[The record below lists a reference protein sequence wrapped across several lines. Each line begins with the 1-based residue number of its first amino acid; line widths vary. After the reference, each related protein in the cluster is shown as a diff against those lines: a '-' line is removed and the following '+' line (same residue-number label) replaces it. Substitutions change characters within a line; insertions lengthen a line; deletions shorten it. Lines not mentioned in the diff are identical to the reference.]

1 MTTTPRMRASDI
13 YKDWHVIDAADRPLG
28 RVATEAATLLRGKH
42 KPTYEPHLDDGDFVI
57 IVNASKV
64 RLTGAKAQQM
74 TYYRHS
80 GYPGGLKS
88 RSYTEMME
96 RFPDRVIERAVK
108 GMLPSGPL
116 GKAMGKHLKVYR
128 GPKHPHE
135 SQVIGSERARAT
147 REALQ
152 AEAAGRDRTIAPRL
166 HPLPGTKPPEPEP
179 VVETAAVA
187 EAPSRGRF
195 RRRRGEAAPVGA
207 APTAEELTEA
217 AVLAEP
223 VEDIVG
229 EAPAAEADAP
239 ATAAELTEAAV
250 MAEPVEEVVE
260 EAPETEAE
268 AAPEASETESPA
280 PARRPSRRRTRTQE

>member
-57 IVNASKV
+57 IVNAAKV
-64 RLTGAKAQQM
+64 RVTGAKAQQM

-116 GKAMGKHLKVYR
+116 GEAMGKHLKVYR

-135 SQVIGSERARAT
+135 SQVVGTERARAT

-152 AEAAGRDRTIAPRL
+152 AERAGRDRSVAPRL
-166 HPLPGTKPPEPEP
+166 RPLPGTKPAEPEP
-179 VVETAAVA
+179 VVESPAAVA
-187 EAPSRGRF
+187 ETPSRSRL
-195 RRRRGEAAPVGA
+195 RRRRAEAAPIETS
-207 APTAEELTEA
+207 PTAEELTEA

-223 VEDIVG
+223 VEDVVD
-229 EAPAAEADAP
+229 ETP
-239 ATAAELTEAAV
+239 T
-250 MAEPVEEVVE
+250 AEP
-260 EAPETEAE
+260 APEAE
-268 AAPEASETESPA
+268 AEEVAEAATESSETEKPT
-280 PARRPSRRRTRTQE
+280 PVRRPSRRRTRTQE